1 ESVKISENAKGG
13 TRTSPIRTRRILH
26 MMTLLFALIKMIWI
40 GDDKRPYITKHIN
53 CQAEVSIVYQ
63 YVSLGL
69 ILERFLLFI
78 YFTI

>member
-1 ESVKISENAKGG
+1 
-13 TRTSPIRTRRILH
+13 
-26 MMTLLFALIKMIWI
+26 MTLLFALIKMIWI